1 MTNEAP
7 IDQLLVQW
15 RAARHPS
22 TSELI
27 QQLGDQLRV
36 EVPRLPAKKSDAARA
51 LLNAFEGEPGFLR
64 SARLRQLEQFART
77 TSATVLWPLFEALS
91 KVPPDPRIATLTTRL
106 LVGDLEVPLTSK
118 LTRRLLDCVETHG
131 DDSHF
136 RALELGF
143 PLHLLDDGL
152 AARTVRLLQRGLAT
166 RPEGPEV
173 TLAERK
179 RILTTR
185 WELPA
190 APAPLESLYAPI
202 WAHPHER
209 SGRQVLADLLLER
222 GDPRGE
228 FISLQLADA
237 SPKRQKQLLKA
248 HREAWLGKLVSV
260 VDLKADPPVFE
271 GGFVSE
277 LTVKGVRKGQFLLA
291 SDAPEWA
298 TVRRVRRGLQAF
310 SRSMVGLEDTGPVRL
325 EALRGLVREK
335 LPLKLRSVVVAGFPD
350 EVVDVLEELESPP
363 KWLAL
368 HFGVFEP
375 TRELR
380 DALPRLTNL
389 PRLER
394 LRFSAESGSVMPALL
409 GQMGLEW
416 LPRNVTRLELRDG
429 ERLIIFEREG
439 TGWALTLL
447 DQDAAGPSRTAWKE
461 LLSSLTWFKP
471 VSVKVSASRLA
482 LDEAAQALQQLAG
495 RFGLP
500 VTLAQD

>member
-1 MTNEAP
+1 M
-7 IDQLLVQW
+7 
-15 RAARHPS
+15 
-22 TSELI
+22 
-27 QQLGDQLRV
+27 
-36 EVPRLPAKKSDAARA
+36 EVPRLPPKKSDAARA
-51 LLNAFEGEPGFLR
+51 LLSGFEREASFQR

-77 TSATVLWPLFEALS
+77 TSSTVLWPLFEALS
-91 KVPPDPRIATLTTRL
+91 KLEADPRIATLATRL
-106 LVGDLEVPLTSK
+106 LVGDVEVPLTSR

-143 PLHLLDDGL
+143 PIHLLDDSL

-166 RPEGPEV
+166 RPAGPE
-173 TLAERK
+173 LPAAERK
-179 RILTTR
+179 RLLTTS

-202 WAHPHER
+202 WADPR
-209 SGRQVLADLLLER
+209 DLPRRQVLADLLLER

-228 FISLQLADA
+228 FISLQLANA

-248 HREAWLGKLVSV
+248 HREAWLGKLLSI
-260 VDLKADPPVFE
+260 VDLKDEPPVFE
-271 GGFVSE
+271 AGFVTE

-310 SRSMVGLEDTGPVRL
+310 SRAMVALEDPGPVRL
-325 EALRGLVREK
+325 DALRGLVREK
-335 LPLKLRSVVVAGFPD
+335 LALKLRSVVVAGFPD
-350 EVVDVLEELESPP
+350 EVVDVLEELEAPP
-363 KWLAL
+363 KWVAL

-380 DALPRLTNL
+380 DALPRLADL
-389 PRLER
+389 RELER
-394 LRFSAESGSVMPALL
+394 LRFSAEDGTVMPSLL

-416 LPRNVTRLELRDG
+416 LPPTVTRVELRDD
-429 ERLIIFEREG
+429 ERLIIFERERQAW
-439 TGWALTLL
+439 TLELL
-447 DQDAAGPSRTAWKE
+447 DLEPSGPNRSRWKE
-461 LLSSLTWFKP
+461 LISALTWLEP
-471 VSVKVSASRLA
+471 ASVKLSVSCNV
-482 LDEAAQALQQLAG
+482 LDENVEAVRHLAG

-500 VTLAQD
+500 VTIGED